1 MFTSIVGSI
10 MNMSADIYVQQNS
23 QTKSGNVSR
32 EWVYQKTI
40 RCKIEPIKL
49 GGSTNRGDNKTFD
62 VGPENRYMELFQLK
76 IKSPVPISRRSRVTA
91 IRDNKNGQVYKEI
104 DRYGEPD
111 MIFEVTAS
119 HAELDPLGQISYYE
133 TTVQRVEVQNYDT
146 ASG

>member
-10 MNMSADIYVQQNS
+10 MNMTADIYIQQNT
-23 QTKSGNVSR
+23 QTVSGNVSR
-32 EWVYQKTI
+32 EWVYSKTI
-40 RCKIEPIKL
+40 PCKVEPIKL

-62 VGPENRYMELFQLK
+62 AGPENRYTELFQLK

-91 IRDNKNGQVYKEI
+91 VKDNRGAVIYREL

-119 HAELDPLGQISYYE
+119 HAEIDPLGRVNYYE
-133 TTVQRVEVQNYDT
+133 VTVQRVEVQQYDT
-146 ASG
+146 NSN